1 MADVFFQEGNIYLI
15 VGATNNLDKY
25 GGKVFKDL
33 KDAGYGVIAINNRV
47 GGKEEIQDTPSYHSL
62 STFFTRVIELF
73 NEEKKKKA
81 LEKIVLVLVIPPK
94 SALVVLKEGAEH
106 GITKAWFQPG
116 AENDEAINYCKENN
130 IEIVH
135 NECIMQRKP

>member
-1 MADVFFQEGNIYLI
+1 MDKFFQEGAIYAV
-15 VGATNNLDKY
+15 VGATNNMDKY

-33 KDAGYGVIAINNRV
+33 KDAGYGVVAINNRV
-47 GGKEEIQDTPSYHSL
+47 GGKEEIQGTPSYHSL

-81 LEKIVLVLVIPPK
+81 LEKIVLVLIIPPK
-94 SALVVLKEGAEH
+94 SSLAVLKEGFEH

-116 AENDEAINYCKENN
+116 AENEEAISYCKEH
-130 IEIVH
+130 EIAVIH
-135 NECIMQRKP
+135 NECIMVNKPS